1 MSIDSIIAALD
12 SKLRGLGLARRIRID
27 LGGDGVLLI
36 DGTATPPAITRADGP
51 ADVTL
56 AVSAA
61 DLQQILAGNLDPQ
74 MAFMTGKLKVDGDMA
89 LAMQLGQ
96 ALA

>member
-1 MSIDSIIAALD
+1 MSIDSIISGLEG
-12 SKLRGLGLARRIRID
+12 KLRGLGLARRIKID
-27 LGGDGVLLI
+27 LGGDGMLLI
-36 DGTATPPAITRADGP
+36 DGAATPPGITRADGP

-56 AVSAA
+56 AISAS
-61 DLQQILAGNLDPQ
+61 DLQQILAGDLDPQ
-74 MAFMTGKLKVDGDMA
+74 MAFMTGKLKIDGDMA